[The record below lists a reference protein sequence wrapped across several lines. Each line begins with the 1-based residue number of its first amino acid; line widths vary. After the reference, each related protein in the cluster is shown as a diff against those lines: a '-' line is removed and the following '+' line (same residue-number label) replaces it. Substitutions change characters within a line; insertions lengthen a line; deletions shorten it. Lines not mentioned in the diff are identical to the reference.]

1 MPRVLRCTRG
11 RTGSRRTRGFP
22 ARSARGAAS
31 DLRPIASL
39 RKFAGTICSA
49 MAHNDNDSHVTARHE
64 FEVLVSRYYST
75 LYQFAFSLAR
85 NEDEACELTQQ
96 TFYTWAR
103 KGHQLRDRSKVKT
116 WLFTTLYHEFL
127 EKKRRQIRFPHYEL
141 SVVDQDLPNVL
152 PATVNELDSKT
163 VLQSLAQLEEIF
175 QAPLALF
182 YLEQHSYKEIA
193 DILGV
198 PLGTVKSRISRG
210 IAQLQQILTDEKL
223 PAKNSKREH
232 G

>member
-1 MPRVLRCTRG
+1 M
-11 RTGSRRTRGFP
+11 SDWP
-22 ARSARGAAS
+22 AVSSVPG
-31 DLRPIASL
+31 
-39 RKFAGTICSA
+39 FAGTIRAA
-49 MAHNDNDSHVTARHE
+49 MAHNDNDSRTTARQE
-64 FEVLVSRYYST
+64 FELLVSSYYSA

-85 NEDEACELTQQ
+85 NENDAGDLTQQ

-127 EKKRRQIRFPHYEL
+127 EKKRRQTRFPHCEL
-141 SVVDQDLPNVL
+141 SEVDQDLPNVL
-152 PATVNELDSKT
+152 PVSVNELDST
-163 VLQSLAQLEEIF
+163 AVLQSLARLDEPF

-182 YLEQHSYKEIA
+182 YLEDCSYKEIA
-193 DILGV
+193 DILDV

-210 IAQLQQILTDEKL
+210 IAQLQRMLMPGSLAGATPKKE
-223 PAKNSKREH
+223 PH

>member
-1 MPRVLRCTRG
+1 
-11 RTGSRRTRGFP
+11 
-22 ARSARGAAS
+22 
-31 DLRPIASL
+31 
-39 RKFAGTICSA
+39 
-49 MAHNDNDSHVTARHE
+49 MAHNDNDGRLAAQQD
-64 FEVLVSRYYST
+64 FELLVSRYYST
-75 LYQFAFSLAR
+75 LYQFAFSLTR
-85 NEDEACELTQQ
+85 NEADACDLTQQ

-141 SVVDQDLPNVL
+141 SAVDQDLPNVL

-223 PAKNSKREH
+223 PAKNSKREPH